1 MHNFLTRS
9 APGLLVIGA
18 TAALGYA
25 VLMPPGAPAAQ
36 ASASEIAEHNAL
48 CKVCRLP
55 LYGTPDKSSKNGNDS
70 VVLDAAVES
79 TR

>member
-9 APGLLVIGA
+9 APGLLVVCA

-25 VLMPPGAPAAQ
+25 VLLPPGAPAAL
-36 ASASEIAEHNAL
+36 ASASEIAEHNAQ
-48 CKVCRLP
+48 CTVCRLP

-70 VVLDAAVES
+70 VGHHTAVES